1 MTGVAESATSRV
13 GGQARMRCVVYNG
26 HGGPEVVTVQD
37 REAPRPGRFEVL
49 IAPVFAGLNPADVLQ
64 REGRHPVPAG
74 SPADVPGLE
83 VAGTVVAL
91 GDAVSTHEL
100 GDRVFGLVG
109 GGGLAQRVVAH
120 EREVVRVPDVL
131 DDTEAAGTPEAFVT
145 AFDALFCQA
154 GLGAGDTLL
163 INGAG
168 GGVGTAAV
176 QLGAALGA
184 RVIAS
189 VRSDTVRPRVAAL
202 GVEALAV
209 DDAFARVREFGGAD
223 VILEL
228 VGAPHM
234 RSNLEALAPLGR
246 IVVVAAKPGDDVT
259 ISLRDLMARRGR
271 LLGTTL
277 RTRPAEQK
285 GALMQAFSK
294 RVVPLLERSA
304 VRPIVDRV
312 FALDDAVQ
320 ALDAVR
326 EPGKFGKLL
335 LAVDPD
341 GPATASSRAS

>member
-1 MTGVAESATSRV
+1 MTGVAEAAVSRA
-13 GGQARMRCVVYNG
+13 GESARMRCVVYHGN
-26 HGGPEVVTVQD
+26 GGPEVVAVED
-37 REAPRPGRFEVL
+37 RATPRPGRFEVL
-49 IAPVFAGLNPADVLQ
+49 IAPTFAGLNPADVLQ
-64 REGRHPVPAG
+64 REGRHPVPVG

-91 GDAVSTHEL
+91 GEAVSTHEL

-120 EREVVRVPDVL
+120 EREVVPVPDAL
-131 DDTEAAGTPEAFVT
+131 GDAEAAAAPEAFVT
-145 AFDALFCQA
+145 AFDALCCQA

-168 GGVGTAAV
+168 GGVGTAAA
-176 QLGAALGA
+176 QLGTALGA

-189 VRSDTVRPRVAAL
+189 VRSDSVRPRVALL
-202 GVEALAV
+202 GVEALAP
-209 DDAFARVREFGGAD
+209 DDAFARVRELGGAD

-234 RSNLEALAPLGR
+234 AGNLQALARLGR
-246 IVVVAAKPGDDVT
+246 IVIVAAKPGDEAT
-259 ISLRDLMARRGR
+259 ISLRDLMGRRGR

-285 GALMQAFSK
+285 GALIQAFSK
-294 RVVPLLERSA
+294 RVVPLLERSLI
-304 VRPIVDRV
+304 RPIVDRV
-312 FALDDAVQ
+312 FALDDAVD

-326 EPGKFGKLL
+326 RPGKFGKLL
-335 LAVDPD
+335 LAVDPQATP
-341 GPATASSRAS
+341 GPL